1 MLPRLQSRFDR
12 LERQRTA
19 LLADLARQNP
29 DALAWQP
36 APGAWSI
43 LQVVEHLVIAEEGVM
58 SLAEKRP
65 PKPVALGERIRSAI
79 VLRIIYRVLNSR
91 RRVKVP
97 LPTLNPSGSHIDLQE
112 LARRWVEVRARME
125 RALEQVTPATRNER
139 PIGHPIAK
147 WLTWDQGLEFLFRH
161 VRHHERQIGRIEGAR
176 GGRAEGR

>member
-1 MLPRLQSRFDR
+1 MLAPLGAAFDR

-58 SLAEKRP
+58 SLAETRL
-65 PKPVALGERIRSAI
+65 PKPVGLKHRIRSAI
-79 VLRIIYRVLNSR
+79 VLRVVYRALNSR
-91 RRVKVP
+91 RRLKVP
-97 LPTLNPSGSHIDLQE
+97 RPTLNPSGDHIDLQE
-112 LARRWVEVRARME
+112 LARRWVEVRGRME
-125 RALEQVTPATRNER
+125 RALEAVTTATRKDR

-147 WLTWDQGLEFLFRH
+147 WITWEQGLEFLFRH
-161 VRHHERQIGRIEGAR
+161 VRHHEKQIERILAAR
-176 GGRAEGR
+176 REESALS